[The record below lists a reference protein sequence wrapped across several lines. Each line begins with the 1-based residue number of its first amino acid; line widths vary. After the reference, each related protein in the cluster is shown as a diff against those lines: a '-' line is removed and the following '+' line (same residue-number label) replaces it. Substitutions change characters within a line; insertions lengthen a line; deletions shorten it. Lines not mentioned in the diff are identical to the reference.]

1 MKNAKKVFTRK
12 KIKHGCKQ
20 SLRVQAHHKNRAY
33 LDEDHIPA
41 HKHSN
46 CKGRE
51 RLIPMTNPPTK
62 HIKPFKADASRRPDP
77 KAEA

>member
-1 MKNAKKVFTRK
+1 MKNAKKVFTHK

-51 RLIPMTNPPTK
+51 AYTYDQSTNQT
-62 HIKPFKADASRRPDP
+62 FKTVQS
-77 KAEA
+77 